1 MQGVEPGDGRV
12 ANIASPPRPG
22 DQLLVATRYL
32 GLTALLVGVVGVVGR
47 WLAWPLLTST
57 VGPTA
62 YLFAAHPKTEP
73 ARLRNAAIGH
83 AVAVG
88 LGLGALVLF
97 GLEHHPSVSAT
108 GMPSWRQV
116 LACALAVG
124 LTMSVLELLH
134 SHHAPAAATTLLI
147 TTGLAKPGAPL
158 IGLVVGL
165 GLVITLGPLCACWLL
180 PSRGRRV
187 FPENPRSLVP
197 TESSPFTTGS
207 ARP

>member
-1 MQGVEPGDGRV
+1 MQDVDVEDASVGG
-12 ANIASPPRPG
+12 IASTPRPS
-22 DQLLVATRYL
+22 DHLLTAARYL
-32 GLTALLVGVVGVVGR
+32 CLTALLVGVVGLAGR

-62 YLFAAHPKTEP
+62 YLFAAHPRTEP
-73 ARLRNAAIGH
+73 ARLRNAAVGH
-83 AVAVG
+83 AVALG

-97 GLEHHPSVSAT
+97 GLEHHPSVSGV

-116 LACALAVG
+116 LASAAAVG

-134 SHHAPAAATTLLI
+134 SHHAPAAATALLI

-165 GLVITLGPLCACWLL
+165 AIVVTLGPLCARWPL
-180 PSRGRRV
+180 PSRDGPSTMSRPV
-187 FPENPRSLVP
+187 GVTSGSPLTAGGPR
-197 TESSPFTTGS
+197 
-207 ARP
+207 

>member
-1 MQGVEPGDGRV
+1 MPGVQAEDGGV
-12 ANIASPPRPG
+12 TNGTPPPRPI
-22 DQLLVATRYL
+22 DHLLVAARYL
-32 GLTALLVGVVGVVGR
+32 GLAALLVGAAGVAGR

-62 YLFAAHPKTEP
+62 YQFAAHPKTEP

-88 LGLGALVLF
+88 VGLGALVVF
-97 GLEHHPSVSAT
+97 GLEHHPSVSIT

-116 LACALAVG
+116 FASAVAVG
-124 LTMSVLELLH
+124 LTMSVLELLD

-147 TTGLAKPGAPL
+147 ATGLAKLGAPF

-165 GLVITLGPLCACWLL
+165 AIVIALGPVCARWPL
-180 PSRGRRV
+180 PAQDRCPADIGKWAMD
-187 FPENPRSLVP
+187 PP
-197 TESSPFTTGS
+197 SSPLSTEGS
-207 ARP
+207 RR